1 MVDIT
6 QKPYHSYNEAIEQL
20 STDIQS
26 NADVRFIGY
35 NRAFPN
41 RERFMIC
48 TEKDW
53 NIDFYTARQLYRYGV
68 YEKPIHELVSGFNMW
83 DHLPYAPQEVY
94 GHTRSFGID
103 HGLTILQQHGDYC
116 DSFIFATHP
125 GNSLINNF
133 YLNQKEILLDFINN
147 FYTQMKVAI
156 TELDKHRIKLPDI
169 VNMKSNPSLLLSPRQ
184 KECAMLLTQGSK
196 TKDIAQRLML
206 SPRTVEYHIDALR
219 EKLSAKNR
227 IQLIHSLRNLQI

>member
-20 STDIQS
+20 SIDIKS
-26 NADVRFIGY
+26 KGDVRFIGY

-53 NIDFYTARQLYRYGV
+53 NIDFYTVRQLYRYGV

-103 HGLTILQQHGDYC
+103 HGLTILRQQGDYC
-116 DSFIFATHP
+116 DSFIFASQP

-133 YLNQKEILLDFINN
+133 YLNQKELFLDFINH
-147 FYTQMKVAI
+147 FYTQMKETI
-156 TELDKHRIKLPDI
+156 EELGKHRIKLPDI
-169 VNMKSNPSLLLSPRQ
+169 INVKPNPFPRLSSRQ
-184 KECAMLLTQGSK
+184 KECARLLTEGFSAK
-196 TKDIAQRLML
+196 EIAQKLLL
-206 SPRTVEYHIDALR
+206 SPRTVECHIDALR
-219 EKLSAKNR
+219 EKFNAKNR
-227 IQLIHSLRNLQI
+227 VQLIHSIKNI